1 MSYTKDIARHDA
13 ITIDGIDVSNA
24 FRSFGFSS
32 EHTTEDVTG
41 FSVTGNQET
50 LPGAT
55 TQTFE
60 GEGFYTPELYAIVY
74 PLHRDRTIH
83 EVTWQPDGLVDP
95 SREVY
100 HGMCTIN
107 TFNPNAEVG
116 GVRVMTM
123 TFAPA
128 DATGIVA
135 SPAT

>member
-1 MSYTKDIARHDA
+1 MSYTKDISRHDA
-13 ITIDGIDVSNA
+13 ITIDGTDVSNA

-60 GEGFYTPELYAIVY
+60 GEAFYTPEFYAIVY
-74 PLHRDRTIH
+74 PLHANRTIH

-95 SREVY
+95 TREVY
-100 HGMCTIN
+100 HGNCTIN

-128 DATGIVA
+128 DADGIVA
-135 SPAT
+135 DAAS

>member
-1 MSYTKDIARHDA
+1 MSYTKDIARHDE
-13 ITIDGIDVSNA
+13 IKIDGVDVSNA

-60 GEGFYTPELYAIVY
+60 GEAFYTPELYAILY
-74 PLHRDRTIH
+74 PIHRDRAIV
-83 EVTWQPDGLVDP
+83 EVSWQPDGLVDP
-95 SREVY
+95 SRETYV
-100 HGMCTIN
+100 GNCTIN

-116 GVRVMTM
+116 GVRVMTV
-123 TFAPA
+123 TLAPA
-128 DATGIVA
+128 DATGIVGGPG
-135 SPAT
+135 S

>member
-1 MSYTKDIARHDA
+1 VSYTKDIARHDRV
-13 ITIDGIDVSNA
+13 TLDGVDASNA

-60 GEGFYTPELYAIVY
+60 GEAFYTPELYQLLY
-74 PLHRDRTIH
+74 PLHKNRTVF
-83 EVTWQPDGLVDP
+83 EAQWQPDGLVDP
-95 SREVY
+95 TREVY
-100 HGMCTIN
+100 HGNVTIN

-116 GVRVMTM
+116 GVRVMTV

-128 DATGIVA
+128 DADGINA
-135 SPAT
+135 DAGT